1 MVEMPLTEDEL
12 AVMEYGATVER
23 GRMPLPRLLRE
34 SYDRIMSADARQEAY
49 AMEVRW
55 LTDLARRYF
64 VEHVPKLDG

>member
-1 MVEMPLTEDEL
+1 
-12 AVMEYGATVER
+12 
-23 GRMPLPRLLRE
+23 MPLPRLLRE

-64 VEHVPKLDG
+64 VEHVTKPDG